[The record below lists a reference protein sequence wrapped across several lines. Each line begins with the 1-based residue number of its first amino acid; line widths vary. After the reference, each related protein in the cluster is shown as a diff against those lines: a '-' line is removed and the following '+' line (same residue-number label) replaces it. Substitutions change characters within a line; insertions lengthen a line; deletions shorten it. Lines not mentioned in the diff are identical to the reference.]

1 MWRTAAV
8 CQGRRAQGGRRL
20 RRTSSTAAVGERGRA
35 AWLCVSVCVEAG
47 LGGAGRAGPAA
58 HSSVAAAWRA
68 WSRGR
73 YEERARRGGAQAG
86 GESARVCVCAHV
98 TSRRRWSGS
107 AWRVGVCGLGRQGA
121 WPGGARGQATFGAG
135 GTRLCSVGRGRG
147 AGWRRARGRAEQEG
161 EKPGRAALG
170 SIERVGRAE
179 RAGKERGE
187 EKQRKE
193 EKREKKKKRKGER
206 ERKEE
211 RGREVRAENTA
222 LGRTR
227 AVPGTRERDARVKG
241 E

>member
-1 MWRTAAV
+1 MGTASYWGGCVWRTAVV

-35 AWLCVSVCVEAG
+35 AWLCVSVCAEAG

-107 AWRVGVCGLGRQGA
+107 GVAVCTCTGQ
-121 WPGGARGQATFGAG
+121 ARGAAS
-135 GTRLCSVGRGRG
+135 RV
-147 AGWRRARGRAEQEG
+147 
-161 EKPGRAALG
+161 PGRAAREQAERGASVRGQASRG
-170 SIERVGRAE
+170 SGRAAQ
-179 RAGKERGE
+179 RVRGGGRGGAGRCS
-187 EKQRKE
+187 
-193 EKREKKKKRKGER
+193 
-206 ERKEE
+206 
-211 RGREVRAENTA
+211 
-222 LGRTR
+222 
-227 AVPGTRERDARVKG
+227 
-241 E
+241 